1 MKLRV
6 ISSHTLFE
14 FGPFQGLIIE
24 LCRAIHRKWSALD
37 SVTIIAG
44 PEDDGHYYLAVEL
57 TGKSGGKVYSAHI
70 TCGES
75 EGVLLGP
82 NYEVIEEHNCISDEL
97 DRSILGWVDRFND
110 LLATRDVNRL
120 RPYIV
125 K

>member
-1 MKLRV
+1 MIL
-6 ISSHTLFE
+6 SSRSE
-14 FGPFQGLIIE
+14 IEYGPFREFIDE
-24 LCRAIHRKWSALD
+24 LSSAVPDKWSALD

-75 EGVLLGP
+75 DGALLSP
-82 NYEVIEEHNCISDEL
+82 SCEIIEELNCNSDEL